1 MDIGIE
7 FDKVKEM
14 ALSNEN
20 IIIIKSI
27 SNPYPIL
34 NKCNLFIL
42 SSHYEGLPMTIM
54 EALILDKPVIST
66 DITGPREF
74 LEDGYGYL
82 VEDSERGI
90 LEGMQQFAKGSLKT
104 LKKFNAI
111 EFNKKAL
118 NEFNSIIR

>member
-1 MDIGIE
+1 MDIGVE
-7 FDKVKEM
+7 FDKVNEM

-54 EALILDKPVIST
+54 EALILDKPVVST

-82 VEDSERGI
+82 VEDSEKGI
-90 LEGMQQFAKGSLKT
+90 LEGMQQFAKGTLKT

-118 NEFNSIIR
+118 KEFNNIIS